1 MSFLRRMLA
10 FFAIAISV
18 GLVSYAFNARS
29 QASDASEALL
39 AVHTADPLD
48 YALVVDRVGDQA
60 VLALLQP
67 AEGTPVDVAARLVAV
82 RASAW
87 LHAPE
92 AALPVLAQ
100 LAQGTDPDLAPTAMH
115 AALRIAERLTR
126 QDLDMREADEGPL
139 REALPLLEQ
148 LASDESA
155 RADLRAAAERAHTR
169 IDALL
174 QIEPEEAL
182 GEAQ

>member
-1 MSFLRRMLA
+1 MSFLRRVLA
-10 FFAIAISV
+10 FFAITLLV
-18 GLVSYAFNARS
+18 GLVSYALRARS

-48 YALVVDRVGDQA
+48 YALVVDRVGDAA
-60 VLALLQP
+60 VLSLLQSSD
-67 AEGTPVDVAARLVAV
+67 VDTVDIAARLAAV

-92 AALPVLAQ
+92 AALPGLAQ
-100 LAQGTDPDLAPTAMH
+100 FAQGTDPDLAPTAMH

-126 QDLDMREADEGPL
+126 QDLDMREADETPL
-139 REALPLLEQ
+139 REALPLLRQ

-155 RADLRAAAERAHTR
+155 RADLRAAAERAHMR
-169 IDALL
+169 IEALL
-174 QIEPEEAL
+174 QIEPEEA
-182 GEAQ
+182 Q

>member
-1 MSFLRRMLA
+1 
-10 FFAIAISV
+10 
-18 GLVSYAFNARS
+18 
-29 QASDASEALL
+29 
-39 AVHTADPLD
+39 
-48 YALVVDRVGDQA
+48 
-60 VLALLQP
+60 
-67 AEGTPVDVAARLVAV
+67 
-82 RASAW
+82 
-87 LHAPE
+87 
-92 AALPVLAQ
+92 
-100 LAQGTDPDLAPTAMH
+100 MH